1 MNADATALPASLPDH
16 LAGRFIVLVGLMGA
30 GKTSLG
36 RRLAN
41 ATGLPF
47 VDSDIEIE
55 RAAGCSIPE
64 IFERY
69 GESEFRSGERR
80 VIERILEGE
89 RAIVATGGGAFMDE
103 HTRALLRAKAII
115 VWLRADL
122 DTLVRRTKRRNDRPL
137 LKTGDPRDVLR
148 HLMDERYPVYGQA
161 DIIIDVDD
169 EPPKE
174 TTARLLARLV
184 SFTDDAKPALART

>member
-1 MNADATALPASLPDH
+1 MNAAATALPAGHPDH

-36 RRLAN
+36 RRLAK

-69 GESEFRSGERR
+69 GEDEFRSGERR

-148 HLMDERYPVYGQA
+148 RLMDERYPVYGQA
-161 DIIIDVDD
+161 DIIIDVED

-184 SFTDDAKPALART
+184 SFADAKPALART

>member
-36 RRLAN
+36 RRLAK

-80 VIERILEGE
+80 VIERILEG
-89 RAIVATGGGAFMDE
+89 
-103 HTRALLRAKAII
+103 
-115 VWLRADL
+115 
-122 DTLVRRTKRRNDRPL
+122 
-137 LKTGDPRDVLR
+137 
-148 HLMDERYPVYGQA
+148 
-161 DIIIDVDD
+161 
-169 EPPKE
+169 
-174 TTARLLARLV
+174 
-184 SFTDDAKPALART
+184 

>member
-1 MNADATALPASLPDH
+1 M
-16 LAGRFIVLVGLMGA
+16 
-30 GKTSLG
+30 
-36 RRLAN
+36 
-41 ATGLPF
+41 
-47 VDSDIEIE
+47 
-55 RAAGCSIPE
+55 
-64 IFERY
+64 
-69 GESEFRSGERR
+69 
-80 VIERILEGE
+80 
-89 RAIVATGGGAFMDE
+89 ATGGGAFMDE

>member
-1 MNADATALPASLPDH
+1 MNAAATALPAGHPDH

-36 RRLAN
+36 RRLAK

-69 GESEFRSGERR
+69 GEDEFRSGERR

-148 HLMDERYPVYGQA
+148 RLMDERYPVYGQA

-184 SFTDDAKPALART
+184 SFADAKPALART